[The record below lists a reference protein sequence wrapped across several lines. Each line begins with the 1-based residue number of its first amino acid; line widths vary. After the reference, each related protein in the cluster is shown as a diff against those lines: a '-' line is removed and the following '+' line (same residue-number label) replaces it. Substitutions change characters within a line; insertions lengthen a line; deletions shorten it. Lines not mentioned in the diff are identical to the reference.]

1 MHRTFKLHKFIIFRR
16 EQILNIQLTL
26 THSNIINNSFSTQVL
41 SFYLHTA
48 RHKTDILT
56 YKLKSTR

>member
-1 MHRTFKLHKFIIFRR
+1 MHRTLKLHKFIIFRR

-56 YKLKSTR
+56 Y